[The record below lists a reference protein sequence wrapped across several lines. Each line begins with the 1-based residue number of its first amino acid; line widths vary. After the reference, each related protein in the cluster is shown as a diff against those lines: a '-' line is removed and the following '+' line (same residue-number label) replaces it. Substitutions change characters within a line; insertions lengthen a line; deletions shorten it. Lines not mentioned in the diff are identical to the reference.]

1 MSVKYLQSGDVCKIK
16 DGEYCAIVYAGYDY
30 MRECYTTIL
39 IVPIVHRDALAPD
52 YGVIVPV
59 EVAFQK
65 VAVRCDLLQAA
76 QPDELTKVD
85 RLSLGEVKMMK
96 EGIRLVMEL

>member
-1 MSVKYLQSGDVCKIK
+1 
-16 DGEYCAIVYAGYDY
+16 
-30 MRECYTTIL
+30 
-39 IVPIVHRDALAPD
+39 
-52 YGVIVPV
+52 
-59 EVAFQK
+59 
-65 VAVRCDLLQAA
+65 VRCDLLQAA